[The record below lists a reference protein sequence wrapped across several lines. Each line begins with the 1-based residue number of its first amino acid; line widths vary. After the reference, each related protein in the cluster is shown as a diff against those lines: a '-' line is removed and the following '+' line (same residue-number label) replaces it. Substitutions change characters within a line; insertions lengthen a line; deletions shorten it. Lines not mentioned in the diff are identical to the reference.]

1 MKRADQPKWLS
12 QRITQS
18 SDHARETTCPHCHCP
33 VLTAWAGRVA
43 ALRVVADPNPVDA
56 TAEILA
62 RLQGRLT
69 WFLVTSSLG
78 VRRITWRNPG
88 FASHATH
95 PVIAD
100 HTCPPQPVQ
109 EMLG

>member
-1 MKRADQPKWLS
+1 MKHADQPQWLS

-18 SDHARETTCPHCHCP
+18 SDHARETTCQHCHCP

-43 ALRVVADPNPVDA
+43 ALRVIADPEPIDA

-69 WFLVTSSLG
+69 WFLITSSLG
-78 VRRITWRNPG
+78 VRRIAWRNPT
-88 FASHATH
+88 FAPFDKH
-95 PVIAD
+95 PVITD
-100 HTCPPQPVQ
+100 HACPPHAVQ
-109 EMLG
+109 ETLL